1 MRWLPY
7 FQGADEIEQAMAG
20 LETWQ
25 QRAGTAWAS
34 PSSFFEALSLLL
46 GSYSCYCNG
55 R

>member
-34 PSSFFEALSLLL
+34 PSSFFEAP
-46 GSYSCYCNG
+46 SCC
-55 R
+55 